1 MKKTKVLSVF
11 LLAVALIFASC
22 SSPTNSSP
30 SSSSSDNSS
39 GSGGGNGLP
48 PMDVSDFSDCTVDA
62 SSFEIQNNTNW
73 SLRFMQNEMPAART
87 ARAAGDD
94 APPFTLEMD
103 ITTNYSNNNFTFTS
117 GKFTQT
123 MKTSDC
129 MGAEDYEEYRNLTP
143 EYKQLYKMVFFTVI
157 AQALEESGYATLL
170 DGDINDDYIRI
181 VYSLSSTYLTQ
192 LENAFKQAIN
202 SSDKSLKTNNGRNKY
217 IVVSSGNSF
226 YMKKL

>member
-1 MKKTKVLSVF
+1 MKKTNALTVI
-11 LLAVALIFASC
+11 LLALVMIFASC
-22 SSPTNSSP
+22 STPNNSSP
-30 SSSSSDNSS
+30 SSGNGSSG
-39 GSGGGNGLP
+39 GSGGDNGLP

-103 ITTNYSNNNFTFTS
+103 ITTNYSNNDFTFTS

-129 MGAEDYEEYRNLTP
+129 MDADSYNQ
-143 EYKQLYKMVFFTVI
+143 YKSLSAQEKELYKMIFI
-157 AQALEESGYATLL
+157 ALLAEAFNQSGYGTLES
-170 DGDINDDYIRI
+170 GDINDDYIRI

-192 LENAFKQAIN
+192 LETTFKEAIV
-202 SSDKSLKTNNGRNKY
+202 SSDKSLKTNNGKNKY
-217 IVVSSGNSF
+217 IVVSNGNSF